1 MKNDNRILKM
11 VYSALFL
18 AMAMVLPFLTGQ
30 IPEIG
35 SALCP
40 MHIPVIVCG
49 FACGWKWGG
58 AVGFVSPLMRSVLFG
73 MPQMYPTAIAMAFEL
88 AVYGIIAGILYKV
101 LPDKLWRIYATLI
114 GAMIS
119 GRIAWGIAQYFLA
132 RIINVPF
139 TLQMFLA
146 GAVITAIPGI
156 VLHII
161 LIPLLVR
168 VLEKAKMMLN

>member
-1 MKNDNRILKM
+1 MNLSGKTKRM
-11 VYSALFL
+11 VLAAMFL
-18 AMAMVLPFLTGQ
+18 ALGLVLPFVTLQ
-30 IPEIG
+30 IPAIG
-35 SALCP
+35 QMLCP
-40 MHIPVIVCG
+40 MHIPVMLCG
-49 FACGWKWGG
+49 IFCGWQYGLV
-58 AVGFVSPLMRSVLFG
+58 VGFITPLLRSVLFG

-132 RIINVPF
+132 QIINVPF
-139 TLQMFLA
+139 TLRMFLA